1 MNNLYRWVAGA
12 FICTGC
18 ALAVQPFTFGLGVTA
33 RRPPVRFRPL
43 LIAHNPFVPPRR
55 YAAEAQQLA
64 EAKAAAGSALSSNGG
79 SAVVEAPSSI
89 IVFAGRHPFAM
100 VPGRVR
106 PLYIGDRYQGS
117 VIRDIVPLGIVLAN
131 GQVVS
136 SETSAY
142 AGRTNGLTEPG
153 SAIPPV
159 FTPASP
165 MPTPALPA
173 APASATPPPR
183 PSGYPGGS
191 YTNPANTQPY
201 GGTLATP

>member
-1 MNNLYRWVAGA
+1 MSNLHRWLAGL

-18 ALAVQPFTFGLGVTA
+18 ALAVQPFTFGLGA
-33 RRPPVRFRPL
+33 PAPRRPVRFRPL

-55 YAAEAQQLA
+55 YAVEAQQLA
-64 EAKAAAGSALSSNGG
+64 QAKEAAGTALASSSGA
-79 SAVVEAPSSI
+79 SLVQAPSSI

-136 SETSAY
+136 SATSAY

-165 MPTPALPA
+165 MPTPALPG
-173 APASATPPPR
+173 APANATPSPR
-183 PSGYPGGS
+183 PVGYPGGAYS
-191 YTNPANTQPY
+191 NPANSQPY